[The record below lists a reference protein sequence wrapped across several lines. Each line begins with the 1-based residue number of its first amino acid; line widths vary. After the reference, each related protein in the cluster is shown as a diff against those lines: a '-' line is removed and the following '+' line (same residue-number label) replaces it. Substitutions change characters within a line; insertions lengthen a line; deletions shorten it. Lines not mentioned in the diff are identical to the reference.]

1 MGSEPIIADNQSP
14 RIAPELWRAA
24 IFSLAIQIVTFL
36 TTSALL
42 DGGLLL
48 RVSGAA
54 AVLYWVWFVVLLMR
68 RGRRPT
74 PIDLAFAKLGFAAAW
89 PIVFWTREFLL

>member
-1 MGSEPIIADNQSP
+1 MDGESIIAEKQQP

-24 IFSLAIQIVTFL
+24 LLSLVLQALAFAF
-36 TTSALL
+36 TSALL
-42 DGGLLL
+42 DGGMLL

-54 AVLYWVWFVVLLMR
+54 ALLYWVWFVVLLMR

-74 PIDLAFAKLGFAAAW
+74 PLDLAFAKLGFAAAW
-89 PIVFWTREFLL
+89 PIVFWAREFLL